1 MNPLRAGLRRL
12 LRGPV
17 VSRLLGR
24 CGIDARRF
32 WLLMD
37 LFDQLADHQEL
48 MSDLGRDRAGLRA
61 PALVF
66 AAVTAMLSLFLL
78 AAALPLREYLW
89 TFLILT
95 TLLLLLLLISETA
108 NSLVNPVEGLVL
120 AHQPIDGA
128 TYTAAKLAHLGRIL
142 IYFVP
147 ALNLIPACVGLA
159 LPRASWTYPLLHL
172 GAAFALGTLVALLC
186 CATFGWLVRIVPA
199 QRLTAASHF
208 VQLAPLVAIFG
219 WRPLQHFFSRLDWS
233 AFAAHHPAASA
244 AVSVALVLLAL
255 AAVVFGLRSLSADY
269 LIRVSA
275 IVHSS
280 AARRAMPR
288 HLGHARLWLPGGP
301 AGRAGYFFVSQ
312 MMRRDWHFRRQLLA
326 FLPALVVAL
335 GGSIANLRTTPF
347 AGRFTST
354 HFIPHLLGAML
365 ALICSLL
372 VYSNDY
378 RGAWIFLNAPAR
390 AFAGYARGVHALFW
404 LWFVALPH
412 ALLLAVTVWLWG
424 PLDALLFTLFS
435 AAAASLYLALDL
447 LLIDGLPFTRPA
459 ESQSTSMTFLLMS
472 VGGLVVA
479 LAVALQYYFLFHS
492 RLAVLAATLA
502 AALLAL
508 WLPRRSLASFTATMR
523 FRVGLQTLELGSL
536 YHELAG

>member
-1 MNPLRAGLRRL
+1 VNLLRARLRRI
-12 LRGPV
+12 LRSPV

-37 LFDQLADHQEL
+37 LFDQLAENQEL
-48 MSDLGRDRAGLRA
+48 MSDLGRDQVGLRA
-61 PALVF
+61 PALVY
-66 AAVTAMLSLFLL
+66 AAMTAVVSIFLL
-78 AAALPLREYLW
+78 VAALPLREYLW

-108 NSLVNPVEGLVL
+108 NSLVNPVEGFVL

-142 IYFVP
+142 LYFVP
-147 ALNLIPACVGLA
+147 ALNLIPAFLGLA
-159 LPRASWTYPLLHL
+159 LPRAPWAYPLLHL

-186 CATFGWLVRIVPA
+186 CAVFGWLVRIVPA
-199 QRLTAASHF
+199 RRLKAAGHI
-208 VQLAPLVAIFG
+208 VQLAPLVFIFG
-219 WRPLQHFFSRLDWS
+219 WRPLQRFFSHLDWS
-233 AFAAHHPAASA
+233 AFAAHHPASALAFSA
-244 AVSVALVLLAL
+244 ALALLAL
-255 AAVVFGLRSLSADY
+255 AAFVFGLRSLSADY

-280 AARRAMPR
+280 ASRRATPR
-288 HLGHARLWLPGGP
+288 RLGRARLWLPGGP

-312 MMRRDWHFRRQLLA
+312 MMRRDWHFRRQLLS

-335 GGSIANLRTTPF
+335 GGSFSNLRTTPF

-365 ALICSLL
+365 GLICSLL
-372 VYSNDY
+372 IYSNDY
-378 RGAWIFLNAPAR
+378 RGAWVFLAAPSR
-390 AFAGYARGVHALFW
+390 AFPGYARGVHALFW
-404 LWFVALPH
+404 MWFVALPH
-412 ALLLAVTVWLWG
+412 ALLFAVTAWLWG

-435 AAAASLYLALDL
+435 AAVASLYLALDL

-459 ESQSTSMTFLLMS
+459 EPQSTSMTFLLMF
-472 VGGLVVA
+472 VGGVVIS

-492 RLAVLAATLA
+492 RPAVLAAALV

-508 WLPRRSLASFTATMR
+508 WLTHRSLASFTATMR
-523 FRVGLQTLELGSL
+523 FRVEVLTQETGAL
-536 YHELAG
+536 YHEVTS

>member
-1 MNPLRAGLRRL
+1 MNPLRAWLRRHLRGSVVSTL
-12 LRGPV
+12 LR
-17 VSRLLGR
+17 R
-24 CGIDARRF
+24 CGIDPRRF

-37 LFDQLADHQEL
+37 LFDQLAEHQE
-48 MSDLGRDRAGLRA
+48 MTSDLGRNEISLRA
-61 PALVF
+61 PALLY
-66 AAVTAMLSLFLL
+66 AAMTAVLSLFLL
-78 AAALPLREYLW
+78 ATALPLREYLW

-128 TYTAAKLAHLGRIL
+128 TYTAAKLAHLARIL
-142 IYFVP
+142 LYFVP
-147 ALNLIPACVGLA
+147 ALNLIPAFVGLA
-159 LPRASWTYPLLHL
+159 LPRATWAYPLLHL

-186 CATFGWLVRIVPA
+186 CAIFGWLVRIVPA
-199 QRLTAASHF
+199 RRLKAAGHIA
-208 VQLAPLVAIFG
+208 QLAPLVFIFG
-219 WRPLQHFFSRLDWS
+219 WRPLQHFFSHLDWS
-233 AFAAHHPAASA
+233 AFAAHHPASA
-244 AVSVALVLLAL
+244 AAASVALALLAL
-255 AAVVFGLRSLSADY
+255 LAFVFGLHSLSADY

-280 AARRAMPR
+280 ASRRASPR
-288 HLGHARLWLPGGP
+288 RLGRTRLWLPGGP
-301 AGRAGYFFVSQ
+301 AGRASYFFVSQ
-312 MMRRDWHFRRQLLA
+312 MMRRDWQFRRQLLS

-335 GGSIANLRTTPF
+335 GGSFSNLRTTPF
-347 AGRFTST
+347 AGRFTSA
-354 HFIPHLLGAML
+354 HLMPHLLGAML

-378 RGAWIFLNAPAR
+378 RGAWVFLAAPSR
-390 AFAGYARGVHALFW
+390 AFPGYARGVHALFW

-435 AAAASLYLALDL
+435 AAVASLYLALDL

-459 ESQSTSMTFLLMS
+459 EPQNTSMTFLLML
-472 VGGLVVA
+472 VGGVVIA

-492 RLAVLAATLA
+492 RLAVLAATFV

-508 WLPRRSLASFTATMR
+508 WLTRRSLASFIATMR
-523 FRVGLQTLELGSL
+523 FRVGLQTQGSGSL
-536 YHELAG
+536 YHELAT

>member
-12 LRGPV
+12 LRGPA

-48 MSDLGRDRAGLRA
+48 MSDLGRDRASLRA

-159 LPRASWTYPLLHL
+159 LPRASWTYPLLHI

-186 CATFGWLVRIVPA
+186 CAAFGWLVRIVPA
-199 QRLTAASHF
+199 QRLKAASHF
-208 VQLAPLVAIFG
+208 VQLAPLVFIFG

-233 AFAAHHPAASA
+233 AFATHHPASA
-244 AVSVALVLLAL
+244 AAASVAMALLAL
-255 AAVVFGLRSLSADY
+255 AAFVFGLRSLSADY

-280 AARRAMPR
+280 ASRRATPR
-288 HLGHARLWLPGGP
+288 RLGRARLWLPGGP
-301 AGRAGYFFVSQ
+301 AGRAGYSFVSQ

-335 GGSIANLRTTPF
+335 SGSIANLRTTPF

-404 LWFVALPH
+404 LWFVEIGRAH
-412 ALLLAVTVWLWG
+412 V
-424 PLDALLFTLFS
+424 
-435 AAAASLYLALDL
+435 
-447 LLIDGLPFTRPA
+447 
-459 ESQSTSMTFLLMS
+459 
-472 VGGLVVA
+472 
-479 LAVALQYYFLFHS
+479 
-492 RLAVLAATLA
+492 
-502 AALLAL
+502 
-508 WLPRRSLASFTATMR
+508 
-523 FRVGLQTLELGSL
+523 
-536 YHELAG
+536 

>member
-1 MNPLRAGLRRL
+1 VNPLRAGLRRL

-142 IYFVP
+142 
-147 ALNLIPACVGLA
+147 
-159 LPRASWTYPLLHL
+159 LHL

-199 QRLTAASHF
+199 QRLKAASHF

-280 AARRAMPR
+280 AARRATPR

-508 WLPRRSLASFTATMR
+508 WLTRRSLASFTATMR
-523 FRVGLQTLELGSL
+523 FRVGLQTQETGSL
-536 YHELAG
+536 YHEIAS